1 MQSGSAPLQC
11 MESSTTYLF
20 AHACIQATAF
30 GAYLDVVVDNLS
42 RAALWG
48 RALPGL
54 AGVLVPALESVTFA
68 CTHKV
73 RALKR
78 SRQCPL

>member
-1 MQSGSAPLQC
+1 MHSGSAPLQC
-11 MESSTTYLF
+11 MGSCITSLPH
-20 AHACIQATAF
+20 HACIQATAF
-30 GAYLDVVVDNLS
+30 GAFLDVVVDNLS

-54 AGVLVPALESVTFA
+54 AGALVPALENATFA

-73 RALKR
+73 RAL
-78 SRQCPL
+78 